1 MTSKVEMGVSWEQV
15 RWMES
20 NRERIS
26 SFFLGEEERMDDS
39 SIIFGSGLER
49 VDCLDKFDSDN
60 CKDDCGT
67 EGVFDVGSKL

>member
-49 VDCLDKFDSDN
+49 VDCLD
-60 CKDDCGT
+60 
-67 EGVFDVGSKL
+67 